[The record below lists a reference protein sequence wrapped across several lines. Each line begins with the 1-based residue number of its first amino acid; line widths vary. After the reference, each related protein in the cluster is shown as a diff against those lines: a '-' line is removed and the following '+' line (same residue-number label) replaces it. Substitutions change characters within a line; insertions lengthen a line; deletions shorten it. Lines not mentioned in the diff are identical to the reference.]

1 MPNRNSKSY
10 DDISRATV
18 REPDGSWR
26 PTKEQE
32 KQAFEGFRALGPD
45 EQRLSDRV
53 HAALK
58 AAGLDASKLSI
69 EIDHDR
75 VTLRGQVLDHEAM
88 MRIPAI
94 VGQVEG
100 VSAVLDQLVIAP

>member
-1 MPNRNSKSY
+1 MPDRPKTY

-58 AAGLDASKLSI
+58 AAGFDASKLSI
-69 EIDHDR
+69 EVDHDR
-75 VTLRGQVLDHEAM
+75 VTLRGHVLDHEAM

-100 VSAVLDQLVIAP
+100 VSS